1 MKYFGSEFGIAP
13 WKIDSP
19 IERFLSHRADN
30 SELWKKIYVMFYR
43 IFDSDYYKGGLTMI
57 DKILADNKFN
67 SELWGGKRK
76 IVRDMIYS
84 LHRFGCEFNEYFI
97 YEFYRLNTEAR
108 DSFICSKNR
117 WKYYLYFNK
126 TRNNPIFDD
135 KNQTYLKFADYIHR
149 KYCCV
154 MSVVDKQKFE
164 LFESE
169 VSSYLIKPMG
179 GSGGR
184 GVIIAKRGE
193 YSIDELT
200 KTYPDGLLAEEI
212 IHNHDVL
219 TKVNESSLNTIRVA
233 TVKSDNKVD
242 IVFAFIRFG
251 REGSVVDNGF
261 RGGIMCNIDI
271 ETGIITSTST
281 EKGQKYIVHPDSKQT
296 IIGLKVPNWERV
308 KQMAKQLA
316 SVVPDCRLVGWDIA
330 VTNDDVLMI
339 EANCKSEFIGP
350 QMSTARGIKSTI
362 ESLMN

>member
-1 MKYFGSEFGIAP
+1 
-13 WKIDSP
+13 
-19 IERFLSHRADN
+19 
-30 SELWKKIYVMFYR
+30 
-43 IFDSDYYKGGLTMI
+43 MI
-57 DKILADNKFN
+57 DKILVDNKIN
-67 SELWGGKRK
+67 QKGGKSRQE
-76 IVRDMIYS
+76 IVRDMIYC
-84 LHRFGCEFNEYFI
+84 LHRFGCEFNEYI
-97 YEFYRLNTEAR
+97 TYEFYRLNTEAR

-135 KNQTYLKFADYIHR
+135 KNQTYLKFADFIHR

-154 MSVVDKQKFE
+154 MTLDDKKKFE
-164 LFESE
+164 LFETE
-169 VSSYLIKPMG
+169 VSNYLIKPIG

-193 YSIDELT
+193 FSIEELT
-200 KTYPDGLLAEEI
+200 KSYTDGFLAEEI
-212 IHNHDVL
+212 IHNHDAL
-219 TKVNESSLNTIRVA
+219 ARVNESSLNTIRVA

-261 RGGIMCNIDI
+261 RGGIICNIDI
-271 ETGIITSTST
+271 DTGIITSTIT
-281 EKGQKYIVHPDSKQT
+281 EKGLKYIIHPDSKQT
-296 IIGLKVPNWERV
+296 LIGLKVPSWERV
-308 KQMAKQLA
+308 KQMAIQLA

-330 VTNDDVLMI
+330 VSNDDVLMI

-350 QMSTARGIKSTI
+350 QMSTAKGIKSTI